1 MGAPYLKYLKLKIH
15 FKKISALLVEGGG
28 VKKKQKFIVNL
39 FFL

>member
-28 VKKKQKFIVNL
+28 REEKAKIYREFI
-39 FFL
+39 FL